1 MKKMISTLLA
11 AALCLGMS
19 TVAFAAGTDNYE
31 DMNTVT
37 ITKNYNA
44 TNEDTI
50 SPAETFNFTIER
62 TNVTDAAAGVDA
74 ENMPLPEIGSVA
86 YGAGDAGS
94 ENKSK
99 KITVDLPAYT
109 SVGIY
114 TYTIKETAGDT
125 AGVTYY
131 NKDITLKVTVI
142 QDTNGKVR
150 VAAVHTEG
158 ENEDKSDC
166 FSNEYSAGSLTVT
179 KKVTGNM
186 GDQSKEFTVKVV
198 FTAPEGKT
206 VREAISYTD
215 GTDEKTVAVKDWK
228 DGKATAE
235 ITLKHNES
243 VIFTN
248 IPYGVT
254 YTVMESDYTS
264 AGYDAADYEFTD
276 DSKNIDSASDTVTI
290 TNNKGI
296 EVDTGVFVD
305 SLPYIML
312 LAIVGLGAILFV
324 SRKRRAFED

>member
-44 TNEDTI
+44 TNEGTT
-50 SPAETFNFTIER
+50 SPGETFDFTIKS
-62 TNVTDAAAGVDA
+62 TSVTDAAADVTV
-74 ENMPLPEIGSVA
+74 ENMPLPKIGSVA
-86 YGAGDAGS
+86 YDSGDAGS
-94 ENKSK
+94 GNQSK
-99 KITVDLPAYT
+99 NITVNLPEYT

-142 QDTNGKVR
+142 QDTNNKVR

-158 ENEDKSDC
+158 ENDEKSDC
-166 FSNEYSAGSLTVT
+166 FSNEYSAGSLMVT
-179 KKVTGNM
+179 KEVTGNM
-186 GDQSKEFTVKVV
+186 GDQSKEFTVEVV

-206 VREAISYTD
+206 VQEAISYTD
-215 GTDEKTVAVKDWK
+215 GTEKKTVAVEDWK

-235 ITLKHNES
+235 ITLKHKES
-243 VIFTN
+243 VSFTN

-254 YTVMESDYTS
+254 YTVKESDYTS
-264 AGYDAADYEFTD
+264 DGYERAVYKFSD
-276 DSKNIDSASDTVTI
+276 DSKNIDSESDTVTI
-290 TNNKGI
+290 INNKGI